1 MFAKALEDVN
11 MKDACVLQKA
21 LFLPSFLDYF
31 KPTAGVFMKAFTSE
45 HYISFLYVCLRQ
57 ADADYWQRADFYKN
71 LLQDHK
77 VKSRKS
83 IYKMNNL

>member
-1 MFAKALEDVN
+1 

-21 LFLPSFLDYF
+21 LFLPSFLEYS
-31 KPTAGVFMKAFTSE
+31 KLPASVFMKVFSSE
-45 HYISFLYVCLRQ
+45 HYISFLRVCLRQ

-71 LLQDHK
+71 LSQDHK

-83 IYKMNNL
+83 I